1 MGLIW
6 SKFVLFGLF
15 NVVVNYFIS
24 IVKFCDVSKL
34 YKRKKLVELLNVEI
48 WFQFQLVINFR
59 IVNEFMLWFDFK

>member
-6 SKFVLFGLF
+6 SNFVLFGLF
-15 NVVVNYFIS
+15 NVIVNYFIS
-24 IVKFCDVSKL
+24 IVKFCDVSEL
-34 YKRKKLVELLNVEI
+34 YKRKKLVELLDVKI